1 MSFSGDVK
9 SELCRFSADTQDC
22 CKLAE
27 CYGALL
33 LGKSFSPRMIKF
45 SSEYEFAAEHIC
57 DLVNYCLKGDV
68 CSVVKNK
75 QKYQVEI
82 TDKSVIQK
90 IYSLFG
96 HSERQLNL
104 RINRA
109 NLANA
114 DCCHGAF
121 LRGAFLSCGTVTDPQ
136 RNYHLEFIIP
146 FMKLS
151 QDFCKLID
159 DSDLSVKQTVRKGS
173 HVIYIKDSESIE
185 DMLTFMGAQ
194 LSSLEIMNIKVE
206 KDVRNRV
213 NRKINFECANI
224 ERSVKAGM
232 KQVEAIDLII
242 RKQGLDSLDPEYKEL
257 AQLRMENPDM
267 SLKQLSESLSE
278 PISRSG
284 VKHRLD
290 KLIEMA
296 ENLKK

>member
-9 SELCRFSADTQDC
+9 NELCRFSQNTQDC

-33 LGKSFSPRMIKF
+33 MGKTFSPKLIKF
-45 SSEYEFAAEHIC
+45 SSEYEGVADHVSALINHCLNENIC
-57 DLVNYCLKGDV
+57 RA
-68 CSVVKNK
+68 VKYR
-75 QKYQVEI
+75 QKYQI
-82 TDKSVIQK
+82 TISNKEDIDK

-109 NLANA
+109 NLANT
-114 DCCHGAF
+114 DCCYGAF
-121 LRGAFLSCGTVTDPQ
+121 LRGAFLACGTITDPM
-136 RNYHLEFIIP
+136 RNYHLEFIVP
-146 FMKLS
+146 FLKLS

-159 DSDLSVKQTVRKGS
+159 DTDLCAKQTVRKGS
-173 HVIYIKDSESIE
+173 HVIYIKDSENIE
-185 DMLTFMGAQ
+185 DMLTFMGAP

-224 ERSVKAGM
+224 ERSVKAGL
-232 KQVEAIDLII
+232 KQVEAIELII
-242 RKQGLDSLDPEYKEL
+242 KKRGIDSLPEEYREL
-257 AQLRMENPDM
+257 AQIRLENPDM
-267 SLKQLSESLSE
+267 SLQQLCDSLSE

-290 KLIEMA
+290 KLMEIA
-296 ENLKK
+296 EDLEK